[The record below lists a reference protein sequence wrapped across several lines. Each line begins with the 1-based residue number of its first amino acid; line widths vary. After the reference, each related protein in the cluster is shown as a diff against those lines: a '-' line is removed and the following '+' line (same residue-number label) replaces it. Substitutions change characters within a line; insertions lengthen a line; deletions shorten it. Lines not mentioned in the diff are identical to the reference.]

1 MSDVFL
7 KGEDIEIAFEAMED
21 DLTTPISLNKYDID
35 IAFYTASNEHVARAS
50 SHIEG
55 CLPIKHSAP
64 NAISVVIPSSDTW
77 LFESGRMIC
86 EVMLRDKVSQVKRKT
101 SIATVQIE
109 DSVIE

>member
-50 SHIEG
+50 
-55 CLPIKHSAP
+55 
-64 NAISVVIPSSDTW
+64 
-77 LFESGRMIC
+77 
-86 EVMLRDKVSQVKRKT
+86 
-101 SIATVQIE
+101 
-109 DSVIE
+109 